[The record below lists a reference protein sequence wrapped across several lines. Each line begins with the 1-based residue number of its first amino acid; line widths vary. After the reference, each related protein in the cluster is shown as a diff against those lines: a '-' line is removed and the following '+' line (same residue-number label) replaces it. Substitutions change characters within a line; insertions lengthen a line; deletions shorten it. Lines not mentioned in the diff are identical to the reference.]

1 MQRVT
6 PEEAERLL
14 HMAVSTE
21 LAFHADEIFDY
32 AYRMYLTVP
41 HKRVS
46 AHHVRQPLHVTMPDA
61 LTEYEPNEKQG
72 ERRAK

>member
-46 AHHVRQPLHVTMPDA
+46 ATMCAAAACYNAGRIDGIRA
-61 LTEYEPNEKQG
+61 ERETRK
-72 ERRAK
+72 RRAK